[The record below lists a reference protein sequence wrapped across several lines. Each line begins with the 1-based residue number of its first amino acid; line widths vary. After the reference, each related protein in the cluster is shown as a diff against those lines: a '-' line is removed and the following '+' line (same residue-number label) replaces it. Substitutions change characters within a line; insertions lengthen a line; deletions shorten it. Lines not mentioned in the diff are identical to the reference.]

1 MKSCLLGLL
10 FLGFTTLAQSQ
21 NDLAMVTPSL
31 NSSVVNSKT
40 KTLNSNYLKSSAKIY
55 SAKRAKKLQK
65 IAASYDIKKQD
76 VYSPNRVGTYT
87 VNFDETSNH
96 IKAIYDKEGTLISAE
111 ETYNNIRLPYQ
122 ISRTLSK
129 ENPEWS
135 FSQVQC
141 KMNYEIDSDK
151 TIIYHVTM
159 KNGKKSKTVS
169 VKI

>member
-21 NDLAMVTPSL
+21 NDLAIVTPSL
-31 NSSVVNSKT
+31 NSSAVNSKA

-96 IKAIYDKEGTLISAE
+96 IKAIYNNEGTLISAE

-122 ISRTLSK
+122 ISRRLTK
-129 ENPEWS
+129 DNPGWS
-135 FSQVQC
+135 FSKVQC
-141 KMNYEIDSDK
+141 KMNYTKGSDN
-151 TIIYHVTM
+151 TVIYHITM
-159 KNGKKSKTVS
+159 NNGNRSKTVY